1 MVSLLQ
7 STNGAAVELHGSFEG
22 NPGAD
27 ILLATRGTTRT
38 QRALDHLDTLEQGG
52 GGTVASDRCLLA
64 ASAQS
69 SRCQPRSAWFFASA
83 SIQFRRRV
91 AMKSRIIGAIAGLIC
106 VFALVDI
113 FKPATPYV
121 FYNETASAPV
131 GWYRLTPNRALKR
144 DVIVAACPRK
154 RAEHGRHTGSYGP
167 DGEGFGDAPRMDR
180 GQSL

>member
-1 MVSLLQ
+1 MAPLKAIPVQ
-7 STNGAAVELHGSFEG
+7 TFYW
-22 NPGAD
+22 
-27 ILLATRGTTRT
+27 
-38 QRALDHLDTLEQGG
+38 QRAEQPEPSAHSIIWTRWNRVG